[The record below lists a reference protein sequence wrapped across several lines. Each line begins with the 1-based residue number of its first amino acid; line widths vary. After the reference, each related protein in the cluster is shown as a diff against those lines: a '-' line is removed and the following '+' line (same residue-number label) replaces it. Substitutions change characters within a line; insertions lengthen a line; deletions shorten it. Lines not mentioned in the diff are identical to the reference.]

1 MTTAFGIAPDSD
13 GNGVDPLT
21 HRKVLQAHWVN
32 TGVITGL
39 AVSGRSDLKYNVG
52 AGVAVCSRGSADGYT
67 EAYWQGGQTVAVSA
81 GDPSNPRIDRVWIK
95 AGDLTQGDSNNQVTV
110 GVTQGTP
117 AASPVAPS
125 APAGCVRL
133 MDMRVPAG
141 ATSTQS
147 AVKNGSVDYAIP
159 YGASLGLLAQNVNTA
174 DASGDWNVRKWYVEN
189 KVSFYVP
196 TDRLVELVY
205 SCTFSNEPADKWI
218 SWAVA
223 AFQLDG
229 KDIAHSGTEWQAS
242 NGVWED
248 HEVHCVVSV
257 SAGTHTAAV
266 RNGLASHASADA
278 RPYFR
283 YKDNNG
289 IGYKGRILRV
299 WDRGVAR

>member
-1 MTTAFGIAPDSD
+1 MTTALGIAPDSD
-13 GNGVDPLT
+13 GKGVDPLT
-21 HRKVLQAHWVN
+21 HRQTIKAHWVN

-39 AVSGRSDLKYNVG
+39 GVSGRSDLRYNVG

-67 EAYWQGGQTVAVSA
+67 EAYFQGGQTSAVSA
-81 GDPSNPRIDRVWIK
+81 GDPSNPRIDRVWVK
-95 AGDLTQGDSNNQVTV
+95 ANDPTQGDSDNQVVV
-110 GVTQGTP
+110 GVTQGT
-117 AASPVAPS
+117 ASASPVAPS
-125 APAGCVRL
+125 LPAGCVRL

-159 YGASLGLLAQNVNTA
+159 YGASLGLLAENINTTDGYG
-174 DASGDWNVRKWYVEN
+174 DATVRKWYIEN

-196 TDRLVELVY
+196 TDRLVEMVY
-205 SCTFSNEPADKWI
+205 SCTFSNDGGDWI
-218 SWAVA
+218 SWGVG

-242 NGVWED
+242 RGVWED
-248 HEVHCVVSV
+248 HEVHCIVSV

-266 RNGLASHASADA
+266 RNGLASHAGNG
-278 RPYFR
+278 RPYFH

-289 IGYKGRILRV
+289 IGYKGRMLRV